1 MSLIFRI
8 KLIVEETDKSGWKQQ
23 EHCNVL
29 GPLFDTTLM
38 DQVCDHVFLLD
49 ICSYL
54 YSIIVYSFFFCFF
67 LFCFN
72 NVFQRAVLVRELTDE
87 M

>member
-29 GPLFDTTLM
+29 GPLFDITLM
-38 DQVCDHVFLLD
+38 DQVYDHVFLLD

-54 YSIIVYSFFFCFF
+54 YSIIVYSFFFFVFF
-67 LFCFN
+67 F
-72 NVFQRAVLVRELTDE
+72 VLITFFKGLY
-87 M
+87 